1 VSCVLCSMSLDSASL
16 IKDNTNSLETNSFF
30 VTKSSLSFILMA
42 WAKLVLGSTDDDDD
56 EVRLNSLCCGGT
68 SLIKP
73 FVVTFVHVCMGF
85 LSK

>member
-42 WAKLVLGSTDDDDD
+42 WAKLVLGSTDDDD
-56 EVRLNSLCCGGT
+56 EVRLKSLCRRGT